1 MFARPSRRADEGDRR
16 MDGTVYGANVA
27 ERSVGATEQAAAT
40 KRLVTVSVVQFFAS
54 VCILARHYSFF
65 LEKDFPAVTAALS
78 GITFTDYFFCCSGFF
93 MHYVNARKPDMTVG
107 PLVKKRFIK
116 LYPLHLA
123 TTLFYVAILIASA
136 HLSSLGGTR
145 SGWEC
150 VLPTIT
156 LTHAFGTVDQQCLNY
171 PSWFLSAL
179 FALTLA
185 YPAIRWTINKF
196 GAASVLAL
204 TVLIVVASEAAY
216 RFGDAPHW
224 SSLTYNF
231 GILRDIPTFLAGI
244 LIAEYLPRIAP
255 HIKSFTLGYAAFG
268 AALIGMMTGLDPLI
282 CYGILPVTLV
292 ALLAGAEANG
302 ARSVLRNRRLAAV
315 GGWSF
320 PLYLLHVPIA
330 AVLLNFAAVRF
341 LHLHGW
347 VLVGAALA
355 TAAVAIIASWI
366 ASHLLDAL
374 TPAPATRR
382 KSA

>member
-1 MFARPSRRADEGDRR
+1 
-16 MDGTVYGANVA
+16 MDGTVYDANVVK
-27 ERSVGATEQAAAT
+27 RSRSTTEAKAMTQ
-40 KRLVTVSVVQFFAS
+40 RLVTVSVVQFFAS

-65 LEKDFPAVTAALS
+65 LDKDFPGLTDVMS

-93 MHYVNARKPDMTVG
+93 MHYVNARKQEVPVG
-107 PLVKKRFIK
+107 PLIKKRFIK

-136 HLSSLGGTR
+136 YVGSLGATR

-150 VLPTIT
+150 VLPTLT

-185 YPAIRWTINKF
+185 YPAIRWTIRKV
-196 GAASVLAL
+196 GAAPVLAF
-204 TVLIVVASEAAY
+204 TVLLVVAYEAAY
-216 RFGDAPHW
+216 RFGDMQHW
-224 SSLTYNF
+224 STLTYNF
-231 GILRDIPTFLAGI
+231 GVLRGIPTFLGGV

-255 HIKSFTLGYAAFG
+255 HVKSFTLAYIVFG
-268 AALIGMMTGLDPLI
+268 ASLIGMMIDFDPLV

-302 ARSVLRNRRLAAV
+302 AKSVLRHRRLVPV
-315 GGWSF
+315 GNWSF

-330 AVLLNFAAVRF
+330 AVLLNFVAVRF
-341 LHLHGW
+341 LHLEGW
-347 VLVGAALA
+347 ALVAAALS
-355 TAAVAIIASWI
+355 TAAFAIIAAWI
-366 ASHLLDAL
+366 ASHVLDAL
-374 TPAPATRR
+374 TPVPAKPVR
-382 KSA
+382 KPA

>member
-1 MFARPSRRADEGDRR
+1 
-16 MDGTVYGANVA
+16 MDGTVYGATSA
-27 ERSVGATEQAAAT
+27 GRSRDATGASTARQ
-40 KRLVTVSVVQFFAS
+40 RLVTVSVVQFFAS
-54 VCILARHYSFF
+54 VFILSRHYSFF
-65 LEKDFPAVTAALS
+65 LEKDFPSVTAALS

-93 MHYVNARKPDMTVG
+93 MHYVNARKPDMTAG

-123 TTLFYVAILIASA
+123 TTLFYVAILVASA
-136 HLSSLGGTR
+136 YAGSLGGTR

-185 YPAIRWTINKF
+185 YPAIRWTIRKA

-204 TVLIVVASEAAY
+204 TLLIVVGYEAAY
-216 RFGDAPHW
+216 RLSDMQHW
-224 SSLTYNF
+224 STLTYNF
-231 GILRDIPTFLAGI
+231 GILRGIPTFLAGV

-255 HIKSFTLGYAAFG
+255 HIKSFTLAYIAF
-268 AALIGMMTGLDPLI
+268 ATALIGMMTGLDPLI
-282 CYGILPVTLV
+282 CYGILPVALV

-302 ARSVLRNRRLAAV
+302 ARSILRHRRLAVV
-315 GGWSF
+315 GNWSF
-320 PLYLLHVPIA
+320 PLYLLHVPTA
-330 AVLLNFAAVRF
+330 AVLLNFVAVRF

-347 VLVGAALA
+347 ALVAAALL

-366 ASHLLDAL
+366 ASHILDAW
-374 TPAPATRR
+374 TPAVRTKPVRKPA
-382 KSA
+382 

>member
-1 MFARPSRRADEGDRR
+1 
-16 MDGTVYGANVA
+16 MDGTVYGASVA
-27 ERSVGATEQAAAT
+27 QRSAATGQAAAT
-40 KRLVTVSVVQFFAS
+40 RRLVTVSVVQFFAS

-65 LEKDFPAVTAALS
+65 LEKDFPELTAALS
-78 GITFTDYFFCCSGFF
+78 GVTYTDYFFCCSGFF
-93 MHYVNARKPDMTVG
+93 MHYVNARKPDVTVG
-107 PLVKKRFIK
+107 PLVKKRFVK

-136 HLSSLGGTR
+136 YIGSLGGTR

-156 LTHAFGTVDQQCLNY
+156 LTHAFGTLDQQCLNY

-185 YPAIRWTINKF
+185 YPAIRWTIRKA

-204 TVLIVVASEAAY
+204 TVLIVVACEGAY
-216 RFGDAPHW
+216 RFGDMQHW
-224 SSLTYNF
+224 STLTYNF
-231 GILRDIPTFLAGI
+231 GILRGIPTFLAGV

-255 HIKSFTLGYAAFG
+255 RVKSFTLAYAVFG
-268 AALIGMMTGLDPLI
+268 ASLIGMMTGLDPLI
-282 CYGILPVTLV
+282 CYGILPVALV

-315 GGWSF
+315 GNWSF

-330 AVLLNFAAVRF
+330 AVFLNFVAVRF

-347 VLVGAALA
+347 ALIGAALLS
-355 TAAVAIIASWI
+355 AAIAIIASWS
-366 ASHLLDAL
+366 ASRLLDAW
-374 TPAPATRR
+374 TPAVRTKRKPA
-382 KSA
+382 